1 MILGI
6 DVGSTTCKY
15 VLVDDRGNILDKA
28 YERHNTKTAEKV
40 YEFLKKLEENFGF
53 KPGRDRVYFTGS
65 GATLIAPLVGGRVCS
80 GGGCGLHCGGKTP
93 SGCEVC

>member
-40 YEFLKKLEENFGF
+40 YEFFKK
-53 KPGRDRVYFTGS
+53 
-65 GATLIAPLVGGRVCS
+65 A
-80 GGGCGLHCGGKTP
+80 
-93 SGCEVC
+93 

>member
-40 YEFLKKLEENFGF
+40 YEFLKSLRRTLVLSPEG
-53 KPGRDRVYFTGS
+53 TGYIS
-65 GATLIAPLVGGRVCS
+65 LALVLR
-80 GGGCGLHCGGKTP
+80 
-93 SGCEVC
+93 